1 VKVSAKVKNNEKYED
16 ALMLFVPI
24 SDIDRAGLSVDN
36 LSVRSSVRDGLV
48 IIRIR
53 EGKK

>member
-1 VKVSAKVKNNEKYED
+1 
-16 ALMLFVPI
+16 MLFVPI

-36 LSVRSSVRDGLV
+36 LSVRTSIRDGLIV
-48 IIRIR
+48 IRIR